1 MRLKSARAQLAAETA
16 AIQWSRKVS
25 ISTCPG
31 VVLHVPTFFS
41 ELKSLEQRGISNLHP
56 RLKVSAR
63 CSLNLDLHA
72 VVDRVRDK
80 SQGVGT
86 TGQGIGPSY
95 SSKAERSNI
104 TVSDLLDDDKFA
116 DKIRA
121 MEKSYIQLYGEEMST
136 YSVEDEIVQLKNA
149 REDLRPFCVDD
160 VEFLQV
166 AQEKDQKILVE
177 GAQSALLDLQFGT
190 YPYCTSTNT
199 TFGGVMA
206 GLSLDRRKIDNVVG
220 VIKAYTTR
228 VGSGPFPT
236 ELSDA
241 TGTLLQERGHEWGVT
256 TKRKRR
262 IGWLDLVLAKHSNH
276 VNHYDL
282 LNITKLDILD
292 CLEEIKVAVAYKYP
306 KSDEEI
312 KGFPMSANLLSQ
324 VHVIYKT
331 LKGWNKS
338 TENIKSWQ
346 ELPVE
351 AQNYVLFI
359 EKFLRV
365 KVKWIGCGPRREDV
379 LIKPE

>member
-1 MRLKSARAQLAAETA
+1 MATIVLGV
-16 AIQWSRKVS
+16 QWGDHMLPSGL
-25 ISTCPG
+25 INPSTINLIGPG

-41 ELKSLEQRGISNLHP
+41 ELKSLEQRGISNIYA

-104 TVSDLLDDDKFA
+104 TVSDLLDDDSFA

-121 MEKSYIQLYGEEMST
+121 MEKSYIQLYGEQIST
-136 YSVEDEIVQLKNA
+136 YSVEDEISQLKLDIAVHLLCLTILQNA

-166 AQEKDQKILVE
+166 AQEEGQKILVE

-206 GLSLDRRKIDNVVG
+206 GLSLDRRKIDNVIG

-241 TGTLLQERGHEWGVT
+241 TGTLLQERGREWGVT

-262 IGWLDLVLAKHSNH
+262 IGWLDLVLAKHSDH
-276 VNHYDL
+276 VNHYDI
-282 LNITKLDILD
+282 LNVTKLDILD
-292 CLEEIKVAVAYKYP
+292 CFEEIKVAVAYKYP
-306 KSDEEI
+306 ESEEEI
-312 KGFPMSANLLSQ
+312 KGYPMSAKLLSQ
-324 VHVIYKT
+324 VHVVYKT

-338 TENIKSWQ
+338 TENITSWQ
-346 ELPVE
+346 ELPIE

-359 EKFLRV
+359 GISFS
-365 KVKWIGCGPRREDV
+365 
-379 LIKPE
+379 

>member
-1 MRLKSARAQLAAETA
+1 
-16 AIQWSRKVS
+16 
-25 ISTCPG
+25 PG

-41 ELKSLEQRGISNLHP
+41 ELKSLEQRGISNIYS

-121 MEKSYIQLYGEEMST
+121 MEKSYIQLYGEEINA
-136 YSVEDEIVQLKNA
+136 YSVEDEIAQLKNA
-149 REDLRPFCVDD
+149 REELRPFCVDD

-166 AQEKDQKILVE
+166 AQEEGQKILVE

-206 GLSLDRRKIDNVVG
+206 GLSLDRRKIDNVIG

-241 TGTLLQERGHEWGVT
+241 TGTLLQERGREWGVT

-276 VNHYDL
+276 VNHYDV
-282 LNITKLDILD
+282 LNVTKLDILD
-292 CLEEIKVAVAYKYP
+292 GLEEIKVAVAYRYP
-306 KSDEEI
+306 ESEEEI
-312 KGFPMSANLLSQ
+312 RGFPMSAKLLSQ
-324 VHVIYKT
+324 VHVVYKT

-338 TENIKSWQ
+338 TENITSWQ

-359 EKFLRV
+359 
-365 KVKWIGCGPRREDV
+365 
-379 LIKPE
+379 